1 MWRHEGW
8 GFASILV
15 QSYAASQA
23 MAGANSLIS
32 NLTLLVSFDA
42 PALKI
47 GPDRVTYDFGVL
59 INQAAKRLDVFQ
71 GERLGTPFV

>member
-1 MWRHEGW
+1 MA
-8 GFASILV
+8 GFANIFV

-23 MAGANSLIS
+23 MAAAHSLIS
-32 NLTLLVSFDA
+32 NLSHLVSFEA

-47 GPDRVTYDFGVL
+47 GPNRVTYDFGVL
-59 INQAAKRLDVFQ
+59 IDQAAKRLDMFQ